1 MPVDFFSR
9 VCQNGLSSQDIST
22 AAIFGLCDDRPR
34 DRAYLDHTTP
44 TKWIAIVD
52 NRHQYEVT
60 FTSIDNCIEIRRPD
74 GTLESRCDG
83 MLTYADS
90 IIFVELKEKN
100 RSFLEEGLG
109 QLETTILL
117 FSTAH
122 PTQTYLTRKA
132 YLANS
137 RHPRFAAGRNARVQ
151 QFRDKTGITPL
162 VQNNIVL

>member
-1 MPVDFFSR
+1 MSVDFFSG

-22 AAIFGLCDDRPR
+22 AATFGLCDDRPR
-34 DRAYLDHTTP
+34 DRAYLDYATP
-44 TKWIAIVD
+44 AKWIAIID
-52 NRHQYEVT
+52 NRPQYEVT
-60 FTSIDNCIEIRRPD
+60 FTSIDKCLEIRRPD

-83 MLTYADS
+83 MLTYTDS
-90 IIFVELKEKN
+90 IVFVELKEKN

-117 FSTAH
+117 FLAAH
-122 PTQTYLTRKA
+122 PARTYLTRKA

-137 RHPRFAAGRNARVQ
+137 RHPRFAATRSTRVQ
-151 QFRDKTGITPL
+151 QFRDRTGIIPL